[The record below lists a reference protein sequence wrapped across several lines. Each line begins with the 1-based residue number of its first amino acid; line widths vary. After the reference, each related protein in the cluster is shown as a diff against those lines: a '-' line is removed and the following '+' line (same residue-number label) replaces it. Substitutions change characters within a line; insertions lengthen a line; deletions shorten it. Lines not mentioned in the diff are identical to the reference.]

1 MDYIKSLAK
10 SFAITIISIFIA
22 SLLLTCL
29 YYFNIIS
36 SNIYNVMKLIIF
48 LGAIFINS
56 IIIGKK
62 AKKYGLIEGL
72 KLGGLFIIVMIIT
85 QASTK
90 NDFGLKTFIYSII
103 ILYFANI
110 FTKSAGNISKNFSVN
125 RWNNRIINHIYII

>member
-85 QASTK
+85 QTKTK

-103 ILYFANI
+103 ILLTTGIGGVIKKKKKTSHN
-110 FTKSAGNISKNFSVN
+110 KN
-125 RWNNRIINHIYII
+125 

>member
-36 SNIYNVMKLIIF
+36 SNIYNIMKLIII
-48 LGAIFINS
+48 LGTIFINS
-56 IIIGKK
+56 IITGKK

-90 NDFGLKTFIYSII
+90 NDFGIRTFIYSII
-103 ILYFANI
+103 ILL
-110 FTKSAGNISKNFSVN
+110 TAGIGGVIGINKKTSHNKN
-125 RWNNRIINHIYII
+125 